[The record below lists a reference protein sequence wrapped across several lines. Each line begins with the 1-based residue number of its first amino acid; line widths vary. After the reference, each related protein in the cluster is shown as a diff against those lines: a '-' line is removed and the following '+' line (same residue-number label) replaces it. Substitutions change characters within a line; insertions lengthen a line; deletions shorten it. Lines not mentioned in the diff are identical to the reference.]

1 MAASF
6 DCAKASTKH
15 EKMICDNPEL
25 NEADEIMG
33 NYYYRTMQKDPNGEI
48 FNGEIYIE
56 DINIKELSAERI
68 AEYAKLAQE
77 VRQQTITSQ
86 KSFNRNYKKCKDV
99 TSCIALVDEQKT
111 KLSKLSAPIDC
122 FQPFDTPTQNY
133 CDGLKTDIHVSPS
146 FKCSDAKA
154 ESEHSICQS
163 LPLSIQDQLLSST
176 YKKAKVFL
184 TNDYKN
190 LKTDQIAFI
199 KDRNSCKK
207 NVKCIERK
215 ADERI
220 KKLDYLIE
228 KSYKNPKVKIFN
240 VNNIPHELRS
250 KKYYMANYPMKA
262 DEETT
267 RTTNRELFNINI
279 SLGSKNIH
287 ISNGQNNKMQQCLI
301 DRQTSNTFA
310 NVYYKTMYK
319 KSYYGTWGGSVTRLP
334 YFGYYNLIELKDSK
348 THENCGNLIVSFN
361 EDSKPL
367 FSYSKSDPIDGL
379 LIADGHILTNK

>member
-1 MAASF
+1 MKKLLLLLF
-6 DCAKASTKH
+6 L
-15 EKMICDNPEL
+15 I
-25 NEADEIMG
+25 
-33 NYYYRTMQKDPNGEI
+33 PN
-48 FNGEIYIE
+48 
-56 DINIKELSAERI
+56 
-68 AEYAKLAQE
+68 
-77 VRQQTITSQ
+77 
-86 KSFNRNYKKCKDV
+86 
-99 TSCIALVDEQKT
+99 LVIGGEQKT
-111 KLSKLSAPIDC
+111 DVQKFIKHILNGEYGQSYQYVDDDFSWRSHHGNKIHIKNKEDYIAVAPKIFNDSFIKAVNKTEKIEVTCGFRSIPILCLESNEITFQFKEGKPWLLSNSTIVD
-122 FQPFDTPTQNY
+122 
-133 CDGLKTDIHVSPS
+133 PS

-163 LPLSIQDQLLSST
+163 LPLSVQDQLLSST
-176 YKKAKVFL
+176 YKEAKVFL

-207 NVKCIERK
+207 NVECIERK
-215 ADERI
+215 TEERI

-267 RTTNRELFNINI
+267 RTMDRELFNINI

-287 ISNGQNNKMQQCLI
+287 ISNGQNNKMRQCRI

-361 EDSKPL
+361 EDKKPL
-367 FSYSKSDPIDGL
+367 FTYSKSDPIDDI
-379 LIADGHILTNK
+379 LIDDGHILTNK